1 MYWMRIM
8 GYICVEGWAHNSRYF
23 ISWYTPGIH
32 ILIFNGFRITIAY
45 KIRHM
50 RIIYNIHNN
59 ININIKY
66 LKRITFNIIFMIYV
80 SNLWAVKMMNQEDL
94 SRQHFHFKRYTKECI
109 GSFKTIRKSIGH
121 VNDISIGPGYLCLCN
136 FPFFFFDTF
145 SPPCFFCTHCFRFQ
159 YKTRRLH

>member
-1 MYWMRIM
+1 M
-8 GYICVEGWAHNSRYF
+8 CF
-23 ISWYTPGIH
+23 Q
-32 ILIFNGFRITIAY
+32 
-45 KIRHM
+45 M

-66 LKRITFNIIFMIYV
+66 FKRITFNIIFMIYV
-80 SNLWAVKMMNQEDL
+80 SNLRAVKMMNQEDL

-121 VNDISIGPGYLCLCN
+121 VNDISIGPRYLCLCN
-136 FPFFFFDTF
+136 FPFFFLYTF

-159 YKTRRLH
+159 YKTRRLHQIEK